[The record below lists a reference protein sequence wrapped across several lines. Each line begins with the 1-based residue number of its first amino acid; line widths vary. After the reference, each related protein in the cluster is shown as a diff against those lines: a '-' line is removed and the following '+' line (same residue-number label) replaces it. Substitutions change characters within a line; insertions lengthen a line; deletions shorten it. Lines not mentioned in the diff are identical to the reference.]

1 MRLLS
6 TKILDLNFKS
16 QIAQIGIS
24 MFEHPFIKIN
34 SIPLKNFKF
43 QSSFIFSSQ
52 NAVKIAF
59 ENPQIKKQIAG
70 KRYFCV
76 GEKTKALLEKN
87 GQKVIKMTHNASDLG
102 FHIIKTYKNE
112 TFSFFCGKL
121 RRPEIESLLAKE
133 KISLQIHEI
142 YNTIYN
148 SKKFD
153 NQFDGVL
160 FFSPSAVNSFFKK
173 NNWSSKVHAF
183 SIGKSTS
190 KTLEKF
196 TLDFTEAKKP
206 NENELLSILNSHYL
220 KYYA

>member
-6 TKILDLNFKS
+6 TKILDFNFKS

-24 MFEHPFIKIN
+24 IIEFPFIKIN

-43 QSSFIFSSQ
+43 QSSLIFSSQ

-59 ENPQIKKQIAG
+59 ENPQIKKQIEG
-70 KRYFCV
+70 KKYFCV
-76 GEKTKALLEKN
+76 GEKTKALLEKK

-102 FHIIKTYKNE
+102 YHIIKTYKDE

-121 RRPEIESLLAKE
+121 RRPEIELLLARE
-133 KISLQIHEI
+133 KINIQIHEI
-142 YNTIYN
+142 YDTVYN
-148 SKKFD
+148 SKNID

-173 NNWSSKVHAF
+173 NNWPSKVHGF

-196 TLDFTEAKKP
+196 TKDFTEAKKP
-206 NENELLSILNSHYL
+206 NKNELLSILNSHYL

>member
-6 TKILDLNFKS
+6 TKILDFNFKS

-24 MFEHPFIKIN
+24 IIEFPFIKIN

-43 QSSFIFSSQ
+43 QSSLIFSSQ
-52 NAVKIAF
+52 NAVKFAF
-59 ENPQIKKQIAG
+59 ENPKIKKQIEG
-70 KRYFCV
+70 KKYFCV
-76 GEKTKALLEKN
+76 GEKTKALLEKK
-87 GQKVIKMTHNASDLG
+87 GQKVIKMTHNASDLAYQ
-102 FHIIKTYKNE
+102 IIKTYKDE

-121 RRPEIESLLAKE
+121 RRPEIELLLTRE
-133 KISLQIHEI
+133 KINLQIHEI
-142 YNTIYN
+142 YDTVYN
-148 SKKFD
+148 SKNID

-173 NNWSSKVHAF
+173 NNWSSKVHGF

-196 TLDFTEAKKP
+196 TKDFTEAKKP
-206 NENELLSILNSHYL
+206 NKNELLSILNSHYL

>member
-6 TKILDLNFKS
+6 TKILDFKFKT

-24 MFEHPFIKIN
+24 IIEYPFIKIN

-59 ENPQIKKQIAG
+59 ENTQIKKQTEG
-70 KRYFCV
+70 KKYFCV
-76 GEKTKALLEKN
+76 GEKTKALLEKK
-87 GQKVIKMTHNASDLG
+87 GQKVTKMTHNASDLG
-102 FHIIKTYKNE
+102 YHIIKTCKDE

-121 RRPEIESLLAKE
+121 RRPEIELFLARE
-133 KISLQIHEI
+133 KINLQIHEI
-142 YNTIYN
+142 YDTVYN
-148 SKKFD
+148 SKNIN

-160 FFSPSAVNSFFKK
+160 FFSPSAVNSYFKK
-173 NNWSSKVHAF
+173 NNWTSKVHGF

-196 TLDFTEAKKP
+196 TKDFTEAKKP
-206 NENELLSILNSHYL
+206 NKNELLSILNSHYL

>member
-6 TKILDLNFKS
+6 TKILDFNFKS

-24 MFEHPFIKIN
+24 IIEFPFIKIN
-34 SIPLKNFKF
+34 SIQLKNFKF
-43 QSSFIFSSQ
+43 KSSLIFSSQ
-52 NAVKIAF
+52 NAVKFAF
-59 ENPQIKKQIAG
+59 ENSQIKKQIEG
-70 KRYFCV
+70 KKYFCV
-76 GEKTKALLEKN
+76 GEKTKALLEKK
-87 GQKVIKMTHNASDLG
+87 GQKVIKMTHNASDLAYQ
-102 FHIIKTYKNE
+102 IIKTYKDE

-121 RRPEIESLLAKE
+121 RRPEIELLLTRE
-133 KISLQIHEI
+133 KINLQIHEI
-142 YNTIYN
+142 YDTVYN
-148 SKKFD
+148 SKNID

-173 NNWSSKVHAF
+173 NNWSSKVHGF

-196 TLDFTEAKKP
+196 TKDFTEAKKP
-206 NENELLSILNSHYL
+206 NKNELLSILNSHYL

>member
-6 TKILDLNFKS
+6 TKVLDLNLKS

-24 MFEHPFIKIN
+24 VFDYPFIKIN

-59 ENPQIKKQIAG
+59 KNPQIKKHIGG

-87 GQKVIKMTHNASDLG
+87 GQKVIKMSHNASDLG
-102 FHIIKTYKNE
+102 FHIIKAYKDE

-121 RRPEIESLLAKE
+121 RRPEIESLLVQE

-142 YNTIYN
+142 YNTIYH

-153 NQFDGVL
+153 KQFDGVL

-173 NNWSSKVHAF
+173 NNWSSKIHGF

-190 KTLEKF
+190 KTLKKF
-196 TLDFTEAKKP
+196 TKDFTEAKKP

-220 KYYA
+220 KHYA